1 MESIHEPYKRA
12 WISNPINVKRFYEHW
27 CESLFE
33 NETENVTGSKMLQKL
48 VHLLQLPDHVV
59 KNLETECGPK
69 SLTCE
74 GEVHTKSEK
83 ATDISEGVELMTLRI
98 QKGELEKRKNDV
110 NYKKFVYDRLKVQDY
125 PERVCLG
132 GVTNSQSKK
141 ISSKVKL
148 SMLSDVLLT
157 VQIFRPVQI
166 VSNQKYRGVESL
178 LVDQEVAVLGQQKLT
193 QLRDSIGCVSDIA
206 VPGDFSENPNFPP
219 ELRAEDLY
227 KSGFFYINGVFYND
241 MRNTGN
247 RDYSRQIRAWAETV
261 EGVGPFTSKNM
272 EDCQFMDLDLRLG
285 YPYVY
290 VHQGF
295 CEHLIVFS
303 DLRLCHPDDS
313 QDICDY
319 PMYLRTP
326 RKQRIICM
334 VCHIKTSRWVTFGN
348 KRVPEDPFF
357 FCENCFFKYNY
368 TADGKKIGDFEAH
381 LYFDRTAIF

>member
-1 MESIHEPYKRA
+1 MESVHEPDKRA
-12 WISNPINVKRFYEHW
+12 WISNPVSVKRSYERW

-48 VHLLQLPDHVV
+48 VLLLQLPDHVV
-59 KNLETECGPK
+59 KTLETECGPK
-69 SLTCE
+69 SLICE
-74 GEVHTKSEK
+74 GEVHAQSEK
-83 ATDISEGVELMTLRI
+83 VTEIPEEVELMTLRI
-98 QKGELEKRKNDV
+98 QKGELEKRRSDV
-110 NYKKFVYDRLKVQDY
+110 NYKKYVYDRLKVQDY

-141 ISSKVKL
+141 TSSKVKL
-148 SMLSDVLLT
+148 GILSDVLLT
-157 VQIFRPVQI
+157 VQIFRPVQN

-178 LVDQEVAVLGQQKLT
+178 L
-193 QLRDSIGCVSDIA
+193 
-206 VPGDFSENPNFPP
+206 
-219 ELRAEDLY
+219 DLY
-227 KSGFFYINGVFYND
+227 KSGFFYINGVFYSD
-241 MRNTGN
+241 MRNTEN
-247 RDYSRQIRAWAETV
+247 RDYSSQIRAWAKETV
-261 EGVGPFTSKNM
+261 EKIGPFTSKKM

-368 TADGKKIGDFEAH
+368 TADGKKIGDFQAH